1 MHFKIL
7 WAFLSSKMLLIF
19 NYTDRH
25 KYGHRYRKNL
35 HLKHLFSKHNI
46 KNTDLTFYSS
56 QRLLHQFHKTHIAFR
71 INKKNLIDASM
82 HDIFSWF
89 TILFVRRALANG
101 GWNSL
106 SPKSKGISP
115 WPPEIQPFRD
125 KWQTC
130 SELEGTSCEDK
141 IQAVDERIPACV
153 CRVRVKSSAVHSASL
168 LPVLQISFPGWY
180 YTSTPSQ
187 THWPTVQSIKVF
199 KLQHPTIFPTFSTT
213 RFLHK
218 ASADI
223 RNVVL
228 FGQPCSLSLPTAP
241 S

>member
-1 MHFKIL
+1 
-7 WAFLSSKMLLIF
+7 MLLCMTYFLDSQIYF
-19 NYTDRH
+19 W
-25 KYGHRYRKNL
+25 GE
-35 HLKHLFSKHNI
+35 HLQMEAEI
-46 KNTDLTFYSS
+46 
-56 QRLLHQFHKTHIAFR
+56 
-71 INKKNLIDASM
+71 
-82 HDIFSWF
+82 
-89 TILFVRRALANG
+89 
-101 GWNSL
+101 L
-106 SPKSKGISP
+106 SPLNQKESP
-115 WPPEIQPFRD
+115 PDLQKFSLLGTSD
-125 KWQTC
+125 KHY
-130 SELEGTSCEDK
+130 SELEGTSSEDK
-141 IQAVDERIPACV
+141 NQAVDERIPACV

-168 LPVLQISFPGWY
+168 LPVLQVSFPGWY

-228 FGQPCSLSLPTAP
+228 FGQPCSPSLPTAP